1 MTQTTKDGK
10 VYTIPAKG
18 KMLREKGT
26 NRLYSRAV
34 DYEGKV
40 PEYEE
45 VDDDSQ
51 NE

>member
-1 MTQTTKDGK
+1 MTQYERNG
-10 VYTIPAKG
+10 VVFTIPDAG
-18 KMLREKGT
+18 KMLRVVGT
-26 NRLYSRAV
+26 EDVISKAADIV
-34 DYEGKV
+34 GKV